1 MPDTDQ
7 QTLDY
12 AIKLREAGHLDESR
26 CILESLVAQRTRA
39 HGRKEF
45 DTQCA
50 ISQLGRTLRA
60 MGRADEAAALHWE
73 VLATRLEIYGRR
85 SEFTINSAGILSET
99 LRNSLHDHYMA
110 AAVENWSAGPES
122 PRETIGVGAPLTG
135 DQLQQAIRDRQ
146 AAHSQNIARLVD
158 EYLQRPSSERHRERS
173 GIAR

>member
-7 QTLDY
+7 QTLEH
-12 AIKLREAGHLDESR
+12 AISLREAGRLDESR

-50 ISQLGRTLRA
+50 MSQLGRTLRA

-73 VLATRLEIYGRR
+73 VLATRLELYGRR

-99 LRNSLHDHYMA
+99 LRNFLHDDYLA

-122 PRETIGVGAPLTG
+122 PGETIGVGQSLTG
-135 DQLQQAIRDRQ
+135 GQLQQAIRQRQ
-146 AAHSQNIARLVD
+146 AAAGQNIARLVD
-158 EYLQRPSSERHRERS
+158 GYLQLPSSERHFQATELTV
-173 GIAR
+173 